1 MPGSA
6 ARRTSLLGE
15 VRLQQRAA
23 ERARLGVRGVPQL
36 VEPLEALWGSICCS
50 LMG

>member
-36 VEPLEALWGSICCS
+36 VEPGSKP
-50 LMG
+50 LGQHTVAA